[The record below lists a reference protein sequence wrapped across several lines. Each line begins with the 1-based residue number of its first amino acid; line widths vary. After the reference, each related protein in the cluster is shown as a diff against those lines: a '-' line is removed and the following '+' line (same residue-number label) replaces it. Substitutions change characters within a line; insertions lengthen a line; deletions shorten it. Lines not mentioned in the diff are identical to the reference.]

1 MNLIMNFCIKAK
13 ENCIFNNVIQGNA
26 YCNISQHHMK
36 GKKVD
41 IEKALQ
47 NILLNFKVVR
57 FTTKTFDSKV

>member
-1 MNLIMNFCIKAK
+1 
-13 ENCIFNNVIQGNA
+13 
-26 YCNISQHHMK
+26 MK